1 MRLDKGGV
9 TTDESLRDLV
19 TLPTASIGSSPPVE
33 DDSGRRLGRMASWK
47 ELSGRSLHRGVWGW
61 LRSKRDGDSRATQMS
76 EWSLSS
82 TCLIHGPSPAEE
94 PTSELSGARVPRRG
108 IVSLSE
114 ERLERLVSEQGG
126 WLPLT
131 ASQVVRT
138 FPSPTR
144 WWSSN
149 NNPLVRARPLA
160 STTPR
165 TTSRCKPSEH
175 CLPHL
180 PATGGLARGRADG
193 GSEPADER
201 RSPRSAGAAPRRPLS
216 R

>member
-1 MRLDKGGV
+1 
-9 TTDESLRDLV
+9 
-19 TLPTASIGSSPPVE
+19 
-33 DDSGRRLGRMASWK
+33 MASWK
-47 ELSGRSLHRGVWGW
+47 ELSGRSLRWGW

-76 EWSLSS
+76 ECSLGSLSS
-82 TCLIHGPSPAEE
+82 TCLHRGSSIAEE

-131 ASQVVRT
+131 ASQLVRT

-160 STTPR
+160 PTTPR

-180 PATGGLARGRADG
+180 PATDVVDDDAYRGLFPLFDFALLQVKGCAPARRHRGGRGRPFAK
-193 GSEPADER
+193 SSAAR
-201 RSPRSAGAAPRRPLS
+201 RAGA
-216 R
+216 